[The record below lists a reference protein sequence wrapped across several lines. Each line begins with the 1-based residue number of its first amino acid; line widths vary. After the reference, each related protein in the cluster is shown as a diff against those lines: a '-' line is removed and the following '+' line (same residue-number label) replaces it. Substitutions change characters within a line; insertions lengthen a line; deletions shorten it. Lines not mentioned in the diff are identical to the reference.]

1 MLDTDVCVE
10 LIRGRGARIEHRMA
24 QCGPAALC
32 ISAITL
38 AELEVGVEKSHKYS
52 KNRDALDEF
61 CVLFDVL
68 DFGRDA
74 ANEYGRVRAKLESRG
89 KIIGGMDLLI
99 AAHCLAEGATLVTNN
114 TREFSRVEGL
124 RVENWS

>member
-1 MLDTDVCVE
+1 MLDTDICVE

-24 QCGPAALC
+24 QYDQGTLC

-38 AELEVGVEKSHKYS
+38 AELEVGVEKSQNYT

-68 DFGRDA
+68 NFGRDA
-74 ANEYGRVRAKLESRG
+74 AMEYGRVRANLESQGR
-89 KIIGGMDLLI
+89 IIGSLDLLI
-99 AAHCLAEGATLVTNN
+99 AAHCLADGATLVTNN